1 MIALKLQNEGPTMET
16 VQQIEPPVSVNM
28 PTMEE
33 TVPESPSGPTG
44 ASAAI
49 DTENMHEMDFP
60 PMVNHY
66 NY

>member
-1 MIALKLQNEGPTMET
+1 MET